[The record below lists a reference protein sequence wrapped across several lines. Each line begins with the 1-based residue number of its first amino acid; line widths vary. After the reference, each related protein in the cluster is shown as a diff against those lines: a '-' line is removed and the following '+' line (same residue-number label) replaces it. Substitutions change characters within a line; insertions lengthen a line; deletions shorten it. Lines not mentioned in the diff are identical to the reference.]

1 VVTRPKPRI
10 WDDAAKTRSAIRLED
25 GTMVQIQ
32 SSSPGPL
39 DAELVD
45 DRRAEDI
52 TIQIQPTVPKL
63 KSEEPAQKP
72 LPPLQQQQDEEIF
85 NDDGDA
91 LKVEKSATAWDGVQ
105 EGGQPLTR
113 AERRKRIKAEI
124 QRLSQGDAP
133 VYYQRRLW

>member
-1 VVTRPKPRI
+1 
-10 WDDAAKTRSAIRLED
+10 
-25 GTMVQIQ
+25 MVQIQ

-63 KSEEPAQKP
+63 KSEEPEQKP
-72 LPPLQQQQDEEIF
+72 LPPLQKQQDEERF
-85 NDDGDA
+85 NDNGDA
-91 LKVEKSATAWDGVQ
+91 LKVEKSAASWDGVQ